1 MAFHLD
7 SDERPYLY
15 VLKMDTCPA
24 CEMYMKQIHNKL
36 VDVLDNKVKIKVI
49 SWKNNVEIQQAP
61 DNLRRYL
68 QSVPSILLVQKEEPD
83 GLTPI
88 KAFKWNHLAVEPSE
102 IADTGEFFTY
112 LAKPF
117 TVESISGFVL
127 DNLENIFLI

>member
-7 SDERPYLY
+7 SDERPYVY

-24 CEMYMKQIHNKL
+24 CEMYMKQIHDKL
-36 VDVLDNKVKIKVI
+36 VDKLDNQVKFKVL
-49 SWKNNVEIQQAP
+49 SWKDNVDIQRAP
-61 DNLRRYL
+61 DNLRKYI
-68 QSVPSILLVQKEEPD
+68 QSVPSILLVQKEEHD
-83 GLTPI
+83 GVTPI
-88 KAFKWNHLAVEPSE
+88 KAFKWNNLAVEPSE

-117 TVESISGFVL
+117 TLNSISGFIL